1 MDIVELA
8 DLAQDLLRRIEDSAV
23 RVHCLTNSVAQPIT
37 ANALL
42 AIGAVPSLTADAE
55 ELSEFV
61 DSADALLVNLGTPT
75 QERRAAWVAA
85 ASQVNRTAKPWV
97 LDPVMVDRAVGRLDA
112 AQALLAFR
120 PDAIRCNAGEAA
132 CLSLNGFAGVM
143 ARTGAEDRITRGA
156 DIATLSAGH
165 PYLAKVTAAGCALSA
180 VLAAFLAVGRD
191 DPFAATLAGLAAFG
205 AAGATAAQHAKGPGS
220 FAVALLDSLA
230 VLDAATIRETV
241 TAFTEDR
248 KEPAQ

>member
-1 MDIVELA
+1 MDTVELA
-8 DLAQDLLRRIEDSAV
+8 DLAQDLLRRIEDRAV

-75 QERRAAWVAA
+75 RERRTAWVAA
-85 ASQVNRTAKPWV
+85 ASQASRSGKPWV
-97 LDPVMVDRAVGRLDA
+97 LDPVMVDRAAGRLDA
-112 AQALLAFR
+112 AQALLAIR

-132 CLSLNGFAGVM
+132 CLSLDGFTGIL
-143 ARTGAEDRITRGA
+143 ARTGAEDRITQGQNS
-156 DIATLSAGH
+156 ATLSGGH
-165 PYLAKVTAAGCALSA
+165 PYLSKVTAAGCALSA

-191 DPFAATLAGLAAFG
+191 DPFAAALAGLAAFG
-205 AAGATAAQHAKGPGS
+205 AAGTTAAQHAGGPGS
-220 FAVALLDSLA
+220 FAVALLDSLSA
-230 VLDAATIRETV
+230 LDAATIRETV

-248 KEPAQ
+248 KELAQ

>member
-1 MDIVELA
+1 MDVFELA
-8 DLAQDLLRRIEDSAV
+8 DLAQDLLRRIEDRAV

-85 ASQVNRTAKPWV
+85 AVQASGSGKPWV
-97 LDPVMVDRAVGRLDA
+97 LDPVMVDRAAGRLDA
-112 AQALLAFR
+112 AQALLTFR

-132 CLSLNGFAGVM
+132 RLSLDGFTGIL
-143 ARTGAEDRITRGA
+143 ARTGAEDRISQNA
-156 DIATLSAGH
+156 NSASLSAGH

-180 VLAAFLAVGRD
+180 ILAAFLAVGRD
-191 DPFAATLAGLAAFG
+191 DPFAATVAGLASFG
-205 AAGATAAQHAKGPGS
+205 AAGAMAGKRAEGPGS
-220 FAVALLDSLA
+220 FAVALLDSLST
-230 VLDAATIRETV
+230 LDAAAIRETV
-241 TAFTEDR
+241 TAFTDDR
-248 KEPAQ
+248 KETAQ